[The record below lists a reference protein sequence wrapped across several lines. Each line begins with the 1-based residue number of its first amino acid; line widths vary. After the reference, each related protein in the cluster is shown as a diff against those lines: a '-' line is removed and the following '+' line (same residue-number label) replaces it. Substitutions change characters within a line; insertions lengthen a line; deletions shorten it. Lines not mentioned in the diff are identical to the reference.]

1 MYSFPSQFQA
11 LRAMVRAN
19 PQILQ
24 VLHLPRFTLSLN
36 KNINYVLHFIQG
48 SFSLIL
54 FQPMLQELGK
64 QNPQLIRLIQDHQPD
79 FLRLINEP
87 LEGEG

>member
-1 MYSFPSQFQA
+1 M
-11 LRAMVRAN
+11 
-19 PQILQ
+19 Q
-24 VLHLPRFTLSLN
+24 VL
-36 KNINYVLHFIQG
+36 V
-48 SFSLIL
+48 SLIL